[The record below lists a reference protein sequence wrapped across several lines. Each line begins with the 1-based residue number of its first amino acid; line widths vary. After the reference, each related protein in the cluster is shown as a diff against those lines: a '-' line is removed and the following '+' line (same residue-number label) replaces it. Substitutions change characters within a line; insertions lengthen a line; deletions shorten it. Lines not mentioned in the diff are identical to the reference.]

1 MINTPKL
8 QRPVGA
14 DVDPEDDPNNQGEDE
29 FEEAEQQ
36 RHAHEVE
43 EEEPAPVGNPNMH
56 LAVENQHQPPAE
68 EQLVVSNRF
77 FAAERSLLTSRRGM
91 FSA

>member
-1 MINTPKL
+1 MCVLMINTLVL
-8 QRPVGA
+8 QRPVEG

-36 RHAHEVE
+36 QHRE
-43 EEEPAPVGNPNMH
+43 EEEEEAAPVGHPDMH

-68 EQLVVSNRF
+68 EQLVVSDHI
-77 FAAERSLLTSRRGM
+77 
-91 FSA
+91 